1 MDEQIRKFV
10 YRIRGR
16 LREQQVVSNLVNWSA
31 CGLLAADV
39 ISLTSLVV
47 SFYYAALSAAVIVAL
62 LFAAGAVIGI
72 CKTPKPMQAALQADA
87 KGYKEKISTAYFLIG
102 REDAFSRLQKKDA
115 LQVMEGFAVKKE
127 FPVRLPGKRVAL
139 LAVLALVFALTIQ
152 VDTPARKEA
161 RTKHRVGQEAKE
173 DIARLEKVEKQIA
186 EQKDISPKETEILKE
201 QLKQAGE
208 EIKEADTLAELKK
221 AEERIAKKLE
231 MAAGR
236 MENETLSEI
245 AEQGAKEVEDAATG
259 REEELAKAAKEAMEQ
274 AENGSKKDKEK
285 ACESL
290 EALADQTENEA
301 LEDAAA
307 SYRDSDYAQNEYK
320 NAQKKLE
327 NALNGD
333 GVQPGDKQE
342 YAQGGNEQQQG
353 GQNSSGSAG
362 EGNGGANGQGGSG
375 NDKGG
380 QGQSTGSG
388 WNKGSKEGGEG
399 PGRTDESIT
408 VPEGE
413 VGSDDNLTG
422 KANSSGNK
430 ETGKTNQS
438 SAWSGS
444 KVNYGKVSGAYK
456 EKAYKKVEGS
466 NYPVKLKD
474 RIKNYFD
481 GLN

>member
-39 ISLTSLVV
+39 ISLASLAVP
-47 SFYYAALSAAVIVAL
+47 FYYAAFSAAVIVAL

-115 LQVMEGFAVKKE
+115 LQVMEGFAVRKE
-127 FPVRLPGKRVAL
+127 FPVRLPGKRLAL

-161 RTKHRVGQEAKE
+161 RTKHWVGQEAKE
-173 DIARLEKVEKQIA
+173 DIARLEKVEKQL
-186 EQKDISPKETEILKE
+186 EEHKDISPKETEMLKE

-245 AEQGAKEVEDAATG
+245 AEQGAKEA
-259 REEELAKAAKEAMEQ
+259 
-274 AENGSKKDKEK
+274 
-285 ACESL
+285 
-290 EALADQTENEA
+290 
-301 LEDAAA
+301 EDAAA

-333 GVQPGDKQE
+333 GVQPGEKQE
-342 YAQGGNEQQQG
+342 YAQGGNEQQG
-353 GQNSSGSAG
+353 EQNPSGSAG
-362 EGNGGANGQGGSG
+362 EGNGGANGQGGSDNG
-375 NDKGG
+375 NGG